1 MNFEQEF
8 RLAFGEKYG
17 DLRLKEVVV
26 SKRSGVCTITFL
38 YPSNVPELSAAEKKE
53 IITWI
58 KEFLNLEGLDL
69 KVKML
74 RVFVEEKLI
83 MKEILKF
90 FDEKHKLA
98 ATYLDEKSF
107 KIEITPID
115 VLVDIVVSPRLET
128 YFQEHKVVMQ
138 LSKHLKENFL
148 VEFVVNVK
156 VDENFNDEVDID
168 NVEIRT
174 AYRPIKRYSVQII
187 NEVIGR
193 DILNKP
199 EYIAFITSPKES
211 VVVAGFVGKI
221 ERKDFIRKSGAKAG
235 EQGTYYS
242 FTIEDEKGKIDCIY
256 FCPKSKI
263 KVMDSIEEY
272 MYLLLHGDVQK
283 SKISDKLV
291 LRVDKIA
298 LASKEI
304 DVEEPEPVYESKNPS
319 GNVVEIE
326 KLTTL
331 SQDNFFGDGVQYNDT
346 INGKNYVVFDIE
358 TTGLDTNADEIIE
371 LGAVKIE
378 NGQIKEKFSTFV
390 KPNKLIPFEV
400 TELTGI
406 TNEMVQDAPPANMVL
421 EEFYNFTRDC
431 ILCGHNII
439 GFDILFVKRIARECG
454 IDFDNEIFD
463 TLNLAR
469 RSHLSVGNFKLGTI
483 VKALGLTLEGAHR
496 AWNDA
501 YATAEVLLKLCEKK

>member
-1 MNFEQEF
+1 M
-8 RLAFGEKYG
+8 
-17 DLRLKEVVV
+17 V
-26 SKRSGVCTITFL
+26 SKRTGVCTITFL
-38 YPSNVPELSAAEKKE
+38 YPSTVEELDAAQKKE

-58 KEFLNLEGLDL
+58 KNFLALEGLEL
-69 KVKML
+69 KVKLL

-83 MKEILKF
+83 LKSITKF
-90 FDEKHKLA
+90 FEEKHKLA
-98 ATYLDEKSF
+98 ATYLDENSF
-107 KIEITPID
+107 KVEITPID
-115 VLVDIVVSPRLET
+115 VLVEITASPRLET
-128 YFQEHKVVMQ
+128 YFQEHKIVGQ
-138 LSKHLKENFL
+138 LTKHLKDNFL

-156 VDENFNDEVDID
+156 VDENFNDEVDIE

-174 AYRPIKRYSVQII
+174 AYKPTKRYTVEIV
-187 NEVIGR
+187 NEVIGH

-199 EYIAFITSPKES
+199 EYIAFITSPKQA
-211 VVVAGFVGKI
+211 VIVAGFVGKI

-235 EQGTYYS
+235 EQGTYYT

-256 FCPKSKI
+256 FCPKTKL
-263 KVMDSIEEY
+263 KAMDSLEEY
-272 MYLLLHGDVQK
+272 MYLLLHGDVEK
-283 SKISDKLV
+283 SKFADKLV

-298 LASKEI
+298 IASKEV

-319 GNVVEIE
+319 GKVVEVE

-346 INGKNYVVFDIE
+346 IVGKNYVVFDIE
-358 TTGLDTNADEIIE
+358 TTGLDTDNDEIIE

-390 KPNKLIPFEV
+390 KPNRAIPYEV

-406 TNEMVQDAPPANMVL
+406 TNEMVKGAPPVNMVL
-421 EEFYNFTRDC
+421 EEFYAFTRDC

-439 GFDILFVKRIARECG
+439 GFDILFVKRLARECG

-501 YATAEVLLKLCEKK
+501 YATAEVLLKLCEKKE